1 MRNRNNI
8 RIIAATAA
16 IFFTGAFASAQSTD
30 ALGTFTPYSVFGV
43 GDINRA
49 GTAFNKAMGG
59 TGIGIRDNRLINI
72 LNPAAYS
79 ERDTLSFMMDFG
91 MDQKNL
97 FISGQSTKSAYNVFN
112 MHHMVMSFPL
122 FKKSAFAFGVT
133 PYSSVGYKFEEAE
146 SDPATITE
154 LGDIRYQRFGTGG
167 INRAFLG
174 ASIGVFKNFSI
185 GADGVYYF
193 GTIDRN
199 SNIIFTTNQSYRSIS
214 TGMDYV
220 VSSLSAK
227 LGMQYKMDFAEDVNF
242 TMGATWLAGSKLSG
256 DLTKFA
262 YATNASG
269 LKDTIYHNV
278 EENTHMEIPS
288 ELGVG
293 FSLRKKDKW
302 MVALDYTRQDWSKVQ
317 FSETPGVSFTPSVSN
332 SIKLGFEFIP
342 NRYDIRYYSKRVT
355 YRGGAYYE
363 NTYMKVADK
372 QISAMGITLGA
383 TLPIFRLYNGVGL
396 SLDMGQRGSL
406 KNNIIRERYV
416 MFNISVSLH
425 DIWFIKYRYD

>member
-1 MRNRNNI
+1 
-8 RIIAATAA
+8 
-16 IFFTGAFASAQSTD
+16 
-30 ALGTFTPYSVFGV
+30 
-43 GDINRA
+43 
-49 GTAFNKAMGG
+49 
-59 TGIGIRDNRLINI
+59 
-72 LNPAAYS
+72 
-79 ERDTLSFMMDFG
+79 
-91 MDQKNL
+91 
-97 FISGQSTKSAYNVFN
+97 
-112 MHHMVMSFPL
+112 
-122 FKKSAFAFGVT
+122 
-133 PYSSVGYKFEEAE
+133 
-146 SDPATITE
+146 
-154 LGDIRYQRFGTGG
+154 
-167 INRAFLG
+167 
-174 ASIGVFKNFSI
+174 
-185 GADGVYYF
+185 
-193 GTIDRN
+193 
-199 SNIIFTTNQSYRSIS
+199 
-214 TGMDYV
+214 MDYV

-227 LGMQYKMDFAEDVNF
+227 LGMQYKMNFADDVNF

-317 FSETPGVSFTPSVSN
+317 FSQTPGVSFSPSVSN
-332 SIKLGFEFIP
+332 SVKLGFEFIP

-372 QISAMGITLGA
+372 QISAIGITLGA